1 MSNQEKPEVIRG
13 ITEFD
18 EDRFVSTGRYPA
30 LGEEVE
36 VVEILHSFQLAHL
49 GERWPVFTRVI
60 SEELLEQRRQEYSDD
75 PEQYRV
81 NHLNNL

>member
-1 MSNQEKPEVIRG
+1 MDNQEKPEVIRG

-18 EDRFVSTGRYPA
+18 ENRFVSTGRYPS
-30 LGEEVE
+30 LGETVE

-60 SEELLEQRRQEYSDD
+60 SRELLEQRQQEHSDD
-75 PEQYRV
+75 PEQYHV